1 MVTVEQ
7 VQRGLSRWVDADV
20 IPHLTGARRL
30 GLGVWAG
37 LAAAGLGK
45 AVERY
50 KDHPAVQML
59 DILQEDGTVD
69 LDKVYQTALPLFQGG
84 EKYAFSL
91 PVIGEM
97 TVDRSD
103 LEKLYQYIKEA

>member
-7 VQRGLSRWVDADV
+7 VQRGVSRWVDTDV

-30 GLGVWAG
+30 GLGLWAG
-37 LAAAGLGK
+37 LAAAGLPK

-50 KDHPAVQML
+50 RDHPAVQML
-59 DILQEDGTVD
+59 DVVADDGTVD
-69 LDKVYQTALPLFQGG
+69 LDKVYQAALPLFQSG
-84 EKYAFSL
+84 EKYPFSL
-91 PVIGEM
+91 PGIGEM

-103 LEKLYQYIKEA
+103 LEKLYQYIREA